1 MINKKLLSF
10 DRGALRYVGAN
21 VAFQWLGMLCNVI
34 FVRAI
39 AQLVGAAFAGSL
51 TSAQLWQN
59 LVLCLAT
66 VPMRFAFTMLASAM
80 SDQASKDVKRT
91 LRSSIYAKLA
101 RLGPNYT
108 ETAATSEVVMLASEG
123 VEQIDTYFAKYLP
136 QLFYSLLAPVTLFVL
151 LVGVHARSA
160 IILLCCVPLIPM
172 SIVAVQK
179 FAKKLLANYWGE
191 YTTLGDSFLEN
202 IQGLTTLKIYQ
213 ADGWKHE
220 QMNAQAERFRRITM
234 KVLTMQLNSVT
245 LMDLMAYGG
254 AGLGIISAVAAFAAG
269 RLTLTA
275 TLTIVLL
282 AADFFLP
289 LRLLGSYF
297 HIAMNGAASAEKIF
311 KLLAAEEPADGDRV
325 PGENT
330 TLKLEHV
337 TFGYEKDR
345 TILND
350 VSFTIP
356 QGRFV
361 SLVGESGCGKSTI
374 FRMING
380 LLPPKAGTI
389 SVNGKPITAREHYC
403 GYMPQ
408 KDMLFPWRTIGENL
422 ALPLEIQRGYT
433 KAQQRDMIDA
443 ALADVG
449 LDGCRDKRPD
459 ELSGGMRQRA
469 AFARTMLT
477 GSDLLL
483 LDEPFSALDFLT
495 RISMQEWL
503 LEQWQRHKKT
513 ILFIT
518 HDVEEAIFLSSSV
531 LVVEKTPIHALREIP
546 VPMSYP
552 RTRQDLIRP
561 EVAALR
567 EQLVEMLRKQVTE

>member
-1 MINKKLLSF
+1 MSILRFDNVSYQYPGEDFDIIDGLSF
-10 DRGALRYVGAN
+10 SVEP
-21 VAFQWLGMLCNVI
+21 
-34 FVRAI
+34 
-39 AQLVGAAFAGSL
+39 GSFH
-51 TSAQLWQN
+51 
-59 LVLCLAT
+59 C
-66 VPMRFAFTMLASAM
+66 
-80 SDQASKDVKRT
+80 
-91 LRSSIYAKLA
+91 I
-101 RLGPNYT
+101 
-108 ETAATSEVVMLASEG
+108 
-123 VEQIDTYFAKYLP
+123 
-136 QLFYSLLAPVTLFVL
+136 
-151 LVGVHARSA
+151 VGV
-160 IILLCCVPLIPM
+160 
-172 SIVAVQK
+172 
-179 FAKKLLANYWGE
+179 
-191 YTTLGDSFLEN
+191 
-202 IQGLTTLKIYQ
+202 
-213 ADGWKHE
+213 
-220 QMNAQAERFRRITM
+220 
-234 KVLTMQLNSVT
+234 
-245 LMDLMAYGG
+245 
-254 AGLGIISAVAAFAAG
+254 
-269 RLTLTA
+269 
-275 TLTIVLL
+275 
-282 AADFFLP
+282 
-289 LRLLGSYF
+289 
-297 HIAMNGAASAEKIF
+297 
-311 KLLAAEEPADGDRV
+311 
-325 PGENT
+325 
-330 TLKLEHV
+330 
-337 TFGYEKDR
+337 
-345 TILND
+345 
-350 VSFTIP
+350 
-356 QGRFV
+356 
-361 SLVGESGCGKSTI
+361 SGCGKSTI

-408 KDMLFPWRTIGENL
+408 KDMLFPWRTFGENL

-433 KAQQRDMIDA
+433 KAQQRDMIAA